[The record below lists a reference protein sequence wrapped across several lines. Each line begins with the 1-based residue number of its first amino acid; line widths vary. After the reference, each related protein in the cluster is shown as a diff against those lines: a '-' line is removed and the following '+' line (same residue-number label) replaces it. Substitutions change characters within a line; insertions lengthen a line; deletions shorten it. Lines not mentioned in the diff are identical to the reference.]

1 MFNDGHEQ
9 QAKCPS
15 QGLLRPGRFLWARA
29 VPWGIVF
36 GIVLW
41 IAYKFVKGVGIDSG
55 LDGSSGVPTVLGVL
69 AALALYVLS
78 VRLIERRTP
87 DELGLA
93 QLAPELAAGIVL
105 GVALYSAIMVVLLAT
120 GAYAMTGPTAAAPW
134 QALIGSLEG
143 TVEELIFRGAIFRLL
158 WSALGVWWALGLS
171 SALFGAAHLIK
182 PSADL
187 MAVLGI
193 IFAGGIPMA
202 ALYLLTSRLWASI
215 GYHIA
220 WNFTEAYVFG
230 AQVSGTGLTPS
241 GAAVP
246 SGRKHQ

>member
-1 MFNDGHEQ
+1 MFNDGHEP

-36 GIVLW
+36 GTVLW

-78 VRLIERRTP
+78 VRLIEWRTP

-105 GVALYSAIMVVLLAT
+105 GVALFSAIMVVLLAT
-120 GAYAMTGPTAAAPW
+120 GARDDRTDGRSPLAGDD
-134 QALIGSLEG
+134 
-143 TVEELIFRGAIFRLL
+143 
-158 WSALGVWWALGLS
+158 GL
-171 SALFGAAHLIK
+171 A
-182 PSADL
+182 
-187 MAVLGI
+187 
-193 IFAGGIPMA
+193 
-202 ALYLLTSRLWASI
+202 
-215 GYHIA
+215 
-220 WNFTEAYVFG
+220 
-230 AQVSGTGLTPS
+230 
-241 GAAVP
+241 
-246 SGRKHQ
+246 

>member
-1 MFNDGHEQ
+1 MSRIAGVGSDCASRAGSTTGSAGSVAQGLRQRMGAGMFNDGHEQ

-41 IAYKFVKGVGIDSG
+41 IAYKFVKGVGIYSG

-93 QLAPELAAGIVL
+93 QLAPV
-105 GVALYSAIMVVLLAT
+105 VALLIASISAASIPHTPAISIAASLVVMALRRSVYQGSKSARSAFDFPWPCGPSRTGMVSTLQPGVRIR
-120 GAYAMTGPTAAAPW
+120 AAPE
-134 QALIGSLEG
+134 IKN
-143 TVEELIFRGAIFRLL
+143 RGPMAR
-158 WSALGVWWALGLS
+158 VYGLS
-171 SALFGAAHLIK
+171 SAPK
-182 PSADL
+182 
-187 MAVLGI
+187 
-193 IFAGGIPMA
+193 
-202 ALYLLTSRLWASI
+202 
-215 GYHIA
+215 
-220 WNFTEAYVFG
+220 
-230 AQVSGTGLTPS
+230 
-241 GAAVP
+241 
-246 SGRKHQ
+246 

>member
-1 MFNDGHEQ
+1 MFSYGHEQ
-9 QAKCPS
+9 LAKCPS

-41 IAYKFVKGVGIDSG
+41 IVYKFVKSVGIDSG

-120 GAYAMTGPTAAAPW
+120 GARDDRTDGRSPLAGDD
-134 QALIGSLEG
+134 
-143 TVEELIFRGAIFRLL
+143 
-158 WSALGVWWALGLS
+158 GL
-171 SALFGAAHLIK
+171 A
-182 PSADL
+182 
-187 MAVLGI
+187 
-193 IFAGGIPMA
+193 
-202 ALYLLTSRLWASI
+202 
-215 GYHIA
+215 
-220 WNFTEAYVFG
+220 
-230 AQVSGTGLTPS
+230 
-241 GAAVP
+241 
-246 SGRKHQ
+246 

>member
-15 QGLLRPGRFLWARA
+15 QGLLRPGRFFWARA

-36 GIVLW
+36 GTVLW

-55 LDGSSGVPTVLGVL
+55 LDGSMPTVLGVL

-105 GVALYSAIMVVLLAT
+105 YQIPLIRTRGPI
-120 GAYAMTGPTAAAPW
+120 GAVRWT
-134 QALIGSLEG
+134 
-143 TVEELIFRGAIFRLL
+143 
-158 WSALGVWWALGLS
+158 
-171 SALFGAAHLIK
+171 
-182 PSADL
+182 
-187 MAVLGI
+187 
-193 IFAGGIPMA
+193 
-202 ALYLLTSRLWASI
+202 
-215 GYHIA
+215 
-220 WNFTEAYVFG
+220 
-230 AQVSGTGLTPS
+230 
-241 GAAVP
+241 
-246 SGRKHQ
+246 

>member
-1 MFNDGHEQ
+1 MFSYGHEQ
-9 QAKCPS
+9 LAKCPS

-41 IAYKFVKGVGIDSG
+41 IAYKFVKGVGIDLG

-105 GVALYSAIMVVLLAT
+105 GVAPYSAIMVVLPAT
-120 GAYAMTGPTAAAPW
+120 EPVHTG
-134 QALIGSLEG
+134 
-143 TVEELIFRGAIFRLL
+143 
-158 WSALGVWWALGLS
+158 
-171 SALFGAAHLIK
+171 
-182 PSADL
+182 
-187 MAVLGI
+187 
-193 IFAGGIPMA
+193 
-202 ALYLLTSRLWASI
+202 
-215 GYHIA
+215 
-220 WNFTEAYVFG
+220 
-230 AQVSGTGLTPS
+230 
-241 GAAVP
+241 
-246 SGRKHQ
+246 

>member
-1 MFNDGHEQ
+1 MFNNGHEQ
-9 QAKCPS
+9 LAKCPS

-29 VPWGIVF
+29 VPWGFVF

-41 IAYKFVKGVGIDSG
+41 IAYKFVKGVGIDLG

-105 GVALYSAIMVVLLAT
+105 GVALFSAIMVVLLAT
-120 GAYAMTGPTAAAPW
+120 GAYAMTGPTAVAPW
-134 QALIGSLEG
+134 QALMDSLEG

-158 WSALGVWWALGLS
+158 WSA
-171 SALFGAAHLIK
+171 
-182 PSADL
+182 
-187 MAVLGI
+187 
-193 IFAGGIPMA
+193 
-202 ALYLLTSRLWASI
+202 
-215 GYHIA
+215 
-220 WNFTEAYVFG
+220 
-230 AQVSGTGLTPS
+230 
-241 GAAVP
+241 
-246 SGRKHQ
+246 

>member
-29 VPWGIVF
+29 VTWGIVF

-41 IAYKFVKGVGIDSG
+41 IAYRFVKAVGIDSG

-78 VRLIERRTP
+78 VRLVERRRP

-105 GVALYSAIMVVLLAT
+105 GVALFSAIMVVLLAT
-120 GAYAMTGPTAAAPW
+120 GAYADRRP
-134 QALIGSLEG
+134 
-143 TVEELIFRGAIFRLL
+143 
-158 WSALGVWWALGLS
+158 
-171 SALFGAAHLIK
+171 
-182 PSADL
+182 
-187 MAVLGI
+187 
-193 IFAGGIPMA
+193 
-202 ALYLLTSRLWASI
+202 
-215 GYHIA
+215 
-220 WNFTEAYVFG
+220 
-230 AQVSGTGLTPS
+230 
-241 GAAVP
+241 
-246 SGRKHQ
+246 